1 MGQINGVGDDFSPF
15 KSYRTKTYL
24 GPSLLV
30 QHVVKVCSVSPYV
43 DSQDTEG
50 RRRSV
55 RDAEP

>member
-1 MGQINGVGDDFSPF
+1 MISVLLSL
-15 KSYRTKTYL
+15 RTKTYL

-30 QHVVKVCSVSPYV
+30 QHVVKVCSFSPYFG
-43 DSQDTEG
+43 SQDTEG